1 MPELPWQFVER
12 KMKRFREVGM
22 LVWIYA
28 IELENT
34 QVTISLARPKGYCLS
49 GNKECTGKWSIK
61 LIVSV
66 LGELGWTPGDNI
78 TELSINVSLALMG
91 IIRSQKARG
100 QVTAST
106 KQREQNCQNSH
117 HCQNW
122 DQRNS
127 DCEEFWKWVT
137 DHYTPWGKMEGQL
150 TGVLP
155 NIWTSRRMTKKL
167 KAEINDL
174 NRKLWFPD
182 QFPDLSQI
190 SDPESIN

>member
-1 MPELPWQFVER
+1 MPELPWEFVER
-12 KMKRFREVGM
+12 KMKRFREGGM

-34 QVTISLARPKGYCLS
+34 QVTISLERHKGYCLS
-49 GNKECTGKWSIK
+49 CNKECTGKGSMK

-66 LGELGWTPGDNI
+66 LGELGLTLGDNI
-78 TELSINVSLALMG
+78 TELSINVSLALVG

-100 QVTAST
+100 QVTAS
-106 KQREQNCQNSH
+106 KQSEQNCQNSH

-122 DQRNS
+122 NQRNS

-137 DHYTPWGKMEGQL
+137 DYYTPWGKIEGQL
-150 TGVLP
+150 TRVLS
-155 NIWTSRRMTKKL
+155 NIWTSRRMTNKL

-174 NRKLWFPD
+174 NRKLWFLD
-182 QFPDLSQI
+182 QFPV